1 MFRYLVSFFRYG
13 QSVVAAGV
21 LLAACAPATDASEP
35 LPDTGQLEL
44 ALTTSIDGE
53 PYELQGAV
61 FEITGAQALTLN
73 ADADS
78 TDTLLQELPV
88 GEYSVALNAGWQLVQ
103 INAPDVLL
111 DATLISDNP
120 LPFTV
125 ASGETTPLQF
135 RFTVLDP
142 SDGPTATGQVALG
155 IDVVKERARAL
166 IFSELMSNPAALGDA
181 AGEWIELTNVGKE
194 AIALGG
200 CKLLRDGKGFSIE
213 STLSVEP
220 GESVAL
226 ANGEAPGFTPTLVYS
241 SVTLPNSA
249 VFSLELQ
256 CQGVTLDQI
265 SVDPS
270 SWPGGNG
277 IAASLSP
284 SVHSS
289 EANDDPAVWCDA
301 TQPYATD
308 LGTPGA
314 PNPTCP

>member
-1 MFRYLVSFFRYG
+1 MFRYLVSFFRHA
-13 QSVVAAGV
+13 QCAFAAGV
-21 LLAACAPATDASEP
+21 MLAACAPAHDGSEP

-44 ALTTSIDGE
+44 ALTTTIDGE
-53 PYELQGAV
+53 QYELQGAV
-61 FEITGAQALTLN
+61 FEITGAQALTLDTN
-73 ADADS
+73 ADS

-88 GEYSVALNAGWQLVQ
+88 GEYSVALSAGWQLVQ
-103 INAPDVLL
+103 VNAPDVPL

-125 ASGETTPLQF
+125 ASGEITPLQF
-135 RFTVLDP
+135 RFAVLDP
-142 SDGPTATGQVALG
+142 NDGPAATGQVALE
-155 IDVVKERARAL
+155 IDVVKERTRAL
-166 IFSELMSNPAALGDA
+166 VFSELMSNPAALGDT
-181 AGEWIELTNVGKE
+181 AGEWVELTNVGKE

-213 STLSVEP
+213 STLSVQP
-220 GESVAL
+220 GESIAL
-226 ANGEAPGFTPTLVYS
+226 ANGEAPGFTPALVYS

-249 VFSLELQ
+249 VFILEFQ
-256 CQGVTLDQI
+256 CQGVVLDQI

-284 SVHSS
+284 AVHSPD
-289 EANDDPAVWCDA
+289 ANDDPAVWCDA

-314 PNPTCP
+314 ANPACP